1 MDAPGA
7 WHDGLM
13 GDADALGD
21 DHTTF
26 IQFEGLPVLS
36 RAAVQ
41 LHTAGIINSIQDDR
55 PGFVSDGY
63 LNAIAAE
70 TTTTVLERESAGMWE
85 RRDGGYL
92 VVADEML
99 KIAIDFNQKTDR
111 LEAECAQRGDHL
123 PSDGD
128 DRSGWVI
135 CSHCTIPLKRPD
147 GGPVALPGG
156 GPLGPNLRQQKRKG
170 NKGRR

>member
-1 MDAPGA
+1 M
-7 WHDGLM
+7 
-13 GDADALGD
+13 ADAGAQGD
-21 DHTTF
+21 DRTIF
-26 IQFEGLPVLS
+26 IQFEGMPALS

-41 LHTAGIINSIQDDR
+41 MHTFGIINSIQDGH

-70 TTTTVLERESAGMWE
+70 TTTTVLELEAAGMWE

-92 VVADEML
+92 IVADDML
-99 KIAIDFNQKTDR
+99 KVAIDFNEKTDR
-111 LEAECAQRGDHL
+111 LEAECAQRGEHF

-128 DRSGWVI
+128 DGSGWVI
-135 CSHCTIPLKRPD
+135 CGHCTMPLKRPD

-156 GPLGPNLRQQKRKG
+156 GPLGPDPRQQKRKG
-170 NKGRR
+170 KRKRRS